1 MYILDL
7 ETVFFFSPSEGQKE
21 KGIGAKYDLLRYHN
35 ETEMQKNLGSE
46 GTESN
51 AGLKTKLNAGES
63 STEAR
68 PIQD

>member
-35 ETEMQKNLGSE
+35 ETEMQTNPGGE

-51 AGLKTKLNAGES
+51 AGLKTKLYFRTRKMAPNA
-63 STEAR
+63 
-68 PIQD
+68 

>member
-1 MYILDL
+1 MERIYI
-7 ETVFFFSPSEGQKE
+7 FSPSEGQKE

-51 AGLKTKLNAGES
+51 AGLKTKLYFRTRKMAPNA
-63 STEAR
+63 
-68 PIQD
+68 

>member
-1 MYILDL
+1 MERIYI
-7 ETVFFFSPSEGQKE
+7 FSPSEGQKE

-35 ETEMQKNLGSE
+35 ETRMQKNPGGE

-51 AGLKTKLNAGES
+51 AGLKTKLNARES

>member
-51 AGLKTKLNAGES
+51 AGLKTKLNARES

>member
-1 MYILDL
+1 MERIYI
-7 ETVFFFSPSEGQKE
+7 FSPSEGQKE

-51 AGLKTKLNAGES
+51 AGLKSKIYFRTRKMAPNA
-63 STEAR
+63 
-68 PIQD
+68 